1 MITNASFQVA
11 GTTPGSALAWTLRSS
26 CAREAVAGFT
36 PGDNAEGFERWAVWV
51 GALGNAVVAPF
62 LPNGTVESF
71 DVWPNP
77 LFALELTGGLVGATA
92 TETFESG
99 WGVGTLELAWR
110 TVHALIGAFVGGSP
124 RELFAGWQPGAVY
137 AFAFPAGSLRGAPF
151 VAGPVEIFQGWTTPN
166 TTLG

>member
-1 MITNASFQVA
+1 MITNPSFQTA
-11 GTTPGSALAWTLRSS
+11 GTMPGSALAWTLRSS

-36 PGDNAEGFERWAVWV
+36 PGDNAEDFELWAPWA

-62 LPNGTVESF
+62 LPNGTAEHF

-92 TETFESG
+92 REGFETG
-99 WGVGTLELAWR
+99 WGVGMLERSWR
-110 TVHALIGAFVGGSP
+110 DVHALLGVLANGSR
-124 RELFAGWQPGAVY
+124 REVFAAWHPGAVY
-137 AFAFPAGSLRGAPF
+137 AFAFAAGSLRGAPF
-151 VAGPVEIFQGWTTPN
+151 VGGALELFQGWTTLN